1 MHCPSPR
8 PRHPTCPTVTR
19 APRLDAIVAPENSF
33 LKPSVDRGQA
43 RPWGTAHTPSPPRS
57 PLPHPSPASHV
68 KHCVSQQ
75 YICQAHGN
83 GVPSGQL
90 HPLPLLLIPPACS
103 SSFIP
108 AAPRQRLSQR
118 CGRAAMPCA
127 IARCC
132 SDALSPTGP
141 WLPRPLPSPLLSHRS
156 PPQHSCRAG
165 SPPLQP
171 MQPHLPAGR
180 GTCHP
185 GHGNSCKEQEGEM
198 SGAEIP
204 PRAAPPPALPPP
216 SPAAPTPHSLPP
228 QVGRLLDIVLHPAR
242 QSRGVSRLYGWLWW
256 GRHLSPCSTEL
267 GSAQGCSSFPKDKQ
281 QPSRALLGAV
291 PPERLLSFQSWRSPP
306 EPAVIAGGQGRRGI
320 GKRENS
326 TAAQAELT

>member
-171 MQPHLPAGR
+171 TQPHLPAGH

-204 PRAAPPPALPPP
+204 PRAAPPQHCLPPALQHPLPTHFRRRWAGCLTSFCILQGRAGGCHVFMGGCGGGDTCP
-216 SPAAPTPHSLPP
+216 PAALSWALLRAAAPSQRTSSSLP
-228 QVGRLLDIVLHPAR
+228 G
-242 QSRGVSRLYGWLWW
+242 
-256 GRHLSPCSTEL
+256 PCL
-267 GSAQGCSSFPKDKQ
+267 GPSHRSGSC
-281 QPSRALLGAV
+281 PSRAGDPHQNLL
-291 PPERLLSFQSWRSPP
+291 
-306 EPAVIAGGQGRRGI
+306 
-320 GKRENS
+320 
-326 TAAQAELT
+326 